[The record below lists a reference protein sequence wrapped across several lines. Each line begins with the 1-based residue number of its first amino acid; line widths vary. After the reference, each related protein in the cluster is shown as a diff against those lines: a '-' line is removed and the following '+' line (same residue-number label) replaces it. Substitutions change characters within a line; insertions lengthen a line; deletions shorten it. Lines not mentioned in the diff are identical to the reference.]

1 MDKNEKETG
10 LALLPAMTGIEL
22 YSNGSA
28 RSVLDKI
35 KAEVRSTVTD
45 ATTDKGRK
53 EIASLAHKVSKA
65 KVAMDEMGKSL
76 TEEQREL
83 INRVNE
89 ERRIIREELDSLR
102 DEVRKPLTDYENREK
117 ERVARHESR
126 IANFISVTSDVS
138 ELDSVAL
145 SKLIEKVEAFD
156 TSSMEEFANSAETH
170 KGAALFKLGKLRDE
184 TLAAEQEKARIESE
198 RIEAEEKARKERE
211 ERIAKEAA
219 EKARIEAEAKAKR
232 HAEEEAARVEAES
245 RRAEQAREAE
255 RKAEAEKIA
264 QIEAAAQAREKALR
278 DEAELMERIAKEAA
292 EKLRRD
298 QAKAELDRLN
308 AIEAERIADE
318 KRAANKKHRATILGS
333 ALQAL
338 VDAGVNAN
346 EAGKALDAIEA
357 GKIPAVSIQF

>member
-1 MDKNEKETG
+1 MGTEKETG
-10 LALLPAMTGIEL
+10 LALVPAMTGIEL

-35 KAEVRSTVTD
+35 KAEVRSTVID

-117 ERVARHESR
+117 ERVAGHESR

-219 EKARIEAEAKAKR
+219 EKARLEAEEIAAAEKQEAEA
-232 HAEEEAARVEAES
+232 
-245 RRAEQAREAE
+245 RRLHE
-255 RKAEAEKIA
+255 IA

-357 GKIPAVSIQF
+357 GKVPAVSIQF

>member
-1 MDKNEKETG
+1 MDKTEKETG
-10 LALLPAMTGIEL
+10 LALVPAMTGIEL

-35 KAEVRSTVTD
+35 KAEVRSTVID

-117 ERVARHESR
+117 ERVAGHESR

-219 EKARIEAEAKAKR
+219 EKARLEAEEIAAAEKQEAEA
-232 HAEEEAARVEAES
+232 
-245 RRAEQAREAE
+245 RRLHE
-255 RKAEAEKIA
+255 IA

-346 EAGKALDAIEA
+346 EAVKALDAIEA
-357 GKIPAVSIQF
+357 GKVPAVSIQF

>member
-1 MDKNEKETG
+1 MDKTEKETG
-10 LALLPAMTGIEL
+10 LALVPAMTGIEL
-22 YSNGSA
+22 YSNGAA

-35 KAEVRSTVTD
+35 KAEVRSTVID

-117 ERVARHESR
+117 ERVSGHENR
-126 IANFISVTSDVS
+126 IANFISATSNVS

-219 EKARIEAEAKAKR
+219 DKARLEAEEIAAAEKQEAEA
-232 HAEEEAARVEAES
+232 
-245 RRAEQAREAE
+245 RRLHE
-255 RKAEAEKIA
+255 IA

-357 GKIPAVSIQF
+357 GKVPAVSIQF

>member
-1 MDKNEKETG
+1 MDKTEKETG
-10 LALLPAMTGIEL
+10 LALVPAMTGIEL

-35 KAEVRSTVTD
+35 KSEVRSTVID

-117 ERVARHESR
+117 ERVAGHESR

-138 ELDSVAL
+138 GLDSLAL
-145 SKLIEKVEAFD
+145 SKLIKKAEAFD
-156 TSSMEEFANSAETH
+156 TSNMEEFANSAETH

-219 EKARIEAEAKAKR
+219 EKARLEAEEIAAAEKQEAEA
-232 HAEEEAARVEAES
+232 
-245 RRAEQAREAE
+245 RRLHE
-255 RKAEAEKIA
+255 IA

-346 EAGKALDAIEA
+346 EAVKALDAIEA
-357 GKIPAVSIQF
+357 GKVPAVSIQF

>member
-1 MDKNEKETG
+1 MDKTEKETG
-10 LALLPAMTGIEL
+10 LALVPAMTGIEL

-35 KAEVRSTVTD
+35 KSEVRSTVID

-117 ERVARHESR
+117 ERVAGHESR

-219 EKARIEAEAKAKR
+219 EK
-232 HAEEEAARVEAES
+232 
-245 RRAEQAREAE
+245 
-255 RKAEAEKIA
+255 
-264 QIEAAAQAREKALR
+264 
-278 DEAELMERIAKEAA
+278 
-292 EKLRRD
+292 LRRD

-346 EAGKALDAIEA
+346 EAVKALDAIEA
-357 GKIPAVSIQF
+357 GKVPAVSIQF

>member
-1 MDKNEKETG
+1 MDKTEKETG
-10 LALLPAMTGIEL
+10 LALVPAMTGIEL

-35 KAEVRSTVTD
+35 KSEVRSTVID

-117 ERVARHESR
+117 ERVAGHESR

-219 EKARIEAEAKAKR
+219 EKARLEAEEIAAAEKQEAEA
-232 HAEEEAARVEAES
+232 
-245 RRAEQAREAE
+245 RRLHE
-255 RKAEAEKIA
+255 IA

-346 EAGKALDAIEA
+346 EAVKALDAIEA
-357 GKIPAVSIQF
+357 GKVPAVSIQF

>member
-1 MDKNEKETG
+1 MDKTEKETG
-10 LALLPAMTGIEL
+10 LALVPAMTGIEL

-35 KAEVRSTVTD
+35 KAEVRSTVID

-117 ERVARHESR
+117 ERVAGHESR

-219 EKARIEAEAKAKR
+219 EKARLEAEEIAAAEKQEAEA
-232 HAEEEAARVEAES
+232 
-245 RRAEQAREAE
+245 RRLHE
-255 RKAEAEKIA
+255 IA

-333 ALQAL
+333 AIQAL

-346 EAGKALDAIEA
+346 EAVKALDAIEA
-357 GKIPAVSIQF
+357 GKVPAVSIQF

>member
-10 LALLPAMTGIEL
+10 LALVPAMTGIEL

-117 ERVARHESR
+117 ERVAGHESR
-126 IANFISVTSDVS
+126 IANFISVTSNVS

-219 EKARIEAEAKAKR
+219 DKARLEAEEIAAAEKQEAEA
-232 HAEEEAARVEAES
+232 
-245 RRAEQAREAE
+245 RRLHE
-255 RKAEAEKIA
+255 IA

-357 GKIPAVSIQF
+357 GKVPAVSIQF

>member
-1 MDKNEKETG
+1 MDKTEKETG
-10 LALLPAMTGIEL
+10 LALVPAMTGIEL

-35 KAEVRSTVTD
+35 KAEVRSTVID

-117 ERVARHESR
+117 ERVAGHENR
-126 IANFISVTSDVS
+126 IANFIAATSNVS

-219 EKARIEAEAKAKR
+219 EKARLEAEEIAAAEKQEAEA
-232 HAEEEAARVEAES
+232 
-245 RRAEQAREAE
+245 RRLHE
-255 RKAEAEKIA
+255 IA

-333 ALQAL
+333 AIQAL

-346 EAGKALDAIEA
+346 EAVKALDAIEA
-357 GKIPAVSIQF
+357 GKVPAVSIQF

>member
-35 KAEVRSTVTD
+35 KAEVRSTVID

-117 ERVARHESR
+117 ERVAGHESR
-126 IANFISVTSDVS
+126 IANFIAATSNVS

-145 SKLIEKVEAFD
+145 SKLIEKAEAFD
-156 TSSMEEFANSAETH
+156 TSGMEEFASNAETH

-219 EKARIEAEAKAKR
+219 EKARLEAE
-232 HAEEEAARVEAES
+232 EIAA
-245 RRAEQAREAE
+245 
-255 RKAEAEKIA
+255 AEKQESEARRLHEIA

-346 EAGKALDAIEA
+346 EAVKALDAIEA
-357 GKIPAVSIQF
+357 GKVPAVSIQF